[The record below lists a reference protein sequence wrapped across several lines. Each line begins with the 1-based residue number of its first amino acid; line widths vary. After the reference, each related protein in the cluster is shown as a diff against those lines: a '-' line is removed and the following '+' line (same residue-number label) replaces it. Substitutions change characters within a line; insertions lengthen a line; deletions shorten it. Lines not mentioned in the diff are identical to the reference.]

1 MKGSREMASMQEL
14 ERCPECWQAG
24 YSYDRVCKIWCCG
37 RCHSTET
44 VEEKGKRDAL
54 CSVLSAPAEGAAEAS
69 WPNERAGDE
78 AALPMSVQSRS

>member
-1 MKGSREMASMQEL
+1 VKGSREMASAQEL

-44 VEEKGKRDAL
+44 VEQKGKRDAL
-54 CSVLSAPAEGAAEAS
+54 CSALSAPAEVS
-69 WPNERAGDE
+69 LPNEGEGDE
-78 AALPMSVQSRS
+78 AALPMSLQSRS